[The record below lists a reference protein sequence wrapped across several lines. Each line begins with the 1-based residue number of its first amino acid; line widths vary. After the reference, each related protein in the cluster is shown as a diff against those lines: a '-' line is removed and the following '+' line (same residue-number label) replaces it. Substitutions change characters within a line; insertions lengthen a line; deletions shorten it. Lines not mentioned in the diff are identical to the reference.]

1 MSAHAIVERLEYCR
15 SSGDR
20 EWIAR
25 CPAHDDRSPSLSVR
39 DVGDDRTLIHC
50 HAGCAALAVLD
61 ALGLDWGALYPP
73 QDRHRYKSTKQQR
86 ERSLDELVV
95 EIAIADM
102 NAGRELS
109 ALDRERAREALYRLD
124 GRS

>member
-39 DVGDDRTLIHC
+39 DVGDGRTLIHC
-50 HAGCAALAVLD
+50 HAGCGALAVLD
-61 ALGLDWGALYPP
+61 ALGLDWGALLPTARQAP
-73 QDRHRYKSTKQQR
+73 LQVNQAAARG
-86 ERSLDELVV
+86 SLDELVV